1 MSGAGRRKWCG
12 DVRKVEMAGMAG
24 NELDGDGEV
33 VRAE

>member
-1 MSGAGRRKWCG
+1 MSRAEWRKGCG
-12 DVRKVEMAGMAG
+12 DVKKVETAGMAG